1 MKRNFPASSTSL
13 FPVRE
18 YIRDRVLGV
27 DLDPQQVNDI
37 VLAVSDACAVL
48 LRHSLDTS
56 IVLGWEAGSSEIV
69 ITVEDQDVIRVWAEE
84 GGILPEETAL
94 ISHLVD
100 QVEVQTLKETGHF
113 VIRMSKRLGRQGPG
127 CREEPD

>member
-1 MKRNFPASSTSL
+1 MKRNFPATSTSL

-18 YIRDRVLGV
+18 YIRDRVLGI

-56 IVLGWEAGSSEIV
+56 IVLGWEAGSNEIV

-84 GGILPEETAL
+84 GGIRPEETAL

-100 QVEVQTLKETGHF
+100 AVEVQTLKETGHF
-113 VIRMSKRLGRQGPG
+113 VIRMSKRLGRQGPNCLQG
-127 CREEPD
+127 PN